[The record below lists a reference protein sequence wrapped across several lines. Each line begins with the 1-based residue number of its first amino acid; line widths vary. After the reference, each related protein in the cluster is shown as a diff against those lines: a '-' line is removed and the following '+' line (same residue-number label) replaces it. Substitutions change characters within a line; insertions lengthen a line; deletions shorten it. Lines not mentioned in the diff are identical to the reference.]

1 MTALWTTPLPGVLLT
16 LAAYLLCERLQAR
29 AGGNPL
35 LNPVAGAIALLA
47 VGLSV
52 ARVPYPTYFA
62 SARILHLLLGPA
74 TVALAVPLY
83 RELPRLRRLLA
94 PLAAGLLAGNLAAL
108 ASAILLARV
117 LGAGRPV
124 LLSLAPK
131 SVTTPIAMAIAE
143 RLGGLPS
150 LTAVLVIL
158 TGVQGAVLGPWLL
171 DRLRIRDEALRG
183 LAMGVSSHA
192 LGTATIY
199 RESAEAGGVSGLAMG
214 LSGLLTALL
223 APALVR
229 LLVPV

>member
-1 MTALWTTPLPGVLLT
+1 MTGFWSTPLPGVLLT
-16 LAAYLLCERLQAR
+16 LAAYLLCERVQAR
-29 AGGNPL
+29 LGGNPF
-35 LNPVAGAIALLA
+35 LNPVAGAIALLSLALA
-47 VGLSV
+47 VS
-52 ARVPYPTYFA
+52 AVPYDTYFA
-62 SARILHLLLGPA
+62 SARVLHLLLGPA

-83 RELPRLRRLLA
+83 GELPRLRRLLG
-94 PLAAGLLAGNLAAL
+94 PIAAGLLAGNLAAL
-108 ASAILLARV
+108 TSAIALAR
-117 LGAGRPV
+117 LFGAGRPV

-131 SVTTPIAMAIAE
+131 SVTTPIAMGIAE

-158 TGVQGAVLGPWLL
+158 TGVLGAVLGPWLL

-223 APALVR
+223 APALVAW
-229 LLVPV
+229 LVPG